1 MTLGD
6 WAKHFENMYGRRNRL
21 FRQDLGTLSL
31 FLLASWRGLQGG
43 VRSKD
48 DTEVIRHLSSLVG
61 WIFAIV
67 NRFNG
72 RFHGQEFS
80 LVVTTKYSRSGC
92 PYCRSDVC
100 SCRNDKRPSAEI
112 WPPSYEQAEWSLERW
127 QEYFLA
133 CYGEKNKKQGLDYVI
148 GRLAAE
154 IAELCS
160 CVVTIPMRE
169 ETIAEIELELALEL
183 ADVFAWSCATAS
195 LLGLNL
201 EQVVLT
207 RYSVHCPVC
216 KEIPCSC
223 DSLAQ
228 ERATLTRLGTR
239 SSEVPTMST
248 ATQKST

>member
-1 MTLGD
+1 MTLSNL
-6 WAKHFENMYGRRNRL
+6 AKCFEDLYGRRNRL

-43 VRSKD
+43 VRGKD
-48 DTEVIRHLSSLVG
+48 DIEIKRHLASLVG

-72 RFHGQEFS
+72 CFHNQKFS
-80 LVVTTKYSRSGC
+80 LLITTKYSSSGC

-100 SCRNDKRPSAEI
+100 SCRNDKRPPARI

-127 QEYFLA
+127 QDYFFA
-133 CYGEKNKKQGLDYVI
+133 CYGEKNKQQGLDYVI
-148 GRLAAE
+148 GRLVAE

-169 ETIAEIELELALEL
+169 ETIAELELELALEL
-183 ADVFAWSCATAS
+183 ADVFAWACATAS
-195 LLGLNL
+195 LLNLNL
-201 EQVVLT
+201 EQVVFT
-207 RYSVHCPVC
+207 RYGSYCPVC
-216 KEIPCSC
+216 KKVPCFC

-239 SSEVPTMST
+239 SPQIPHVST
-248 ATQKST
+248 TV